1 MRLSSLKCV
10 IVVFSLIC
18 ILFALLKAQE
28 LSDFEQLTL
37 EITTNVQ
44 EVLPIEPMPIT
55 ITLSNNTEKPITG
68 HNQIDPGTGFLK
80 IYVAKADK
88 PFEHFHSSDR
98 PSLTGI
104 RGDDVLKPGYR
115 TSFSGYFFYAH
126 PANLDKEKNGQ
137 YLFEEPGIYRI
148 KATFEDM
155 EGESK
160 IESNVLTVEAKQPT
174 GQDAAAYEF
183 LKNLREEQD
192 EDVYYGNFLLTTFGR
207 NITPRKQKVLDK
219 KEEFLSR
226 FPKSRYARYVYY
238 SLGENYRLDVGK
250 GVGRGIKLLEK
261 AAGYE
266 DFFLAKDVLL
276 KLIETLEEQGQSSNA
291 WKYKNIF
298 AKRFPDNAE
307 GSDYVEQVYMAA
319 AERRRST
326 WPLILVG
333 VVAGIGI
340 LYLVFLLKKKAHIKS
355 K

>member
-1 MRLSSLKCV
+1 
-10 IVVFSLIC
+10 
-18 ILFALLKAQE
+18 LLKAQE

-88 PFEHFHSSDR
+88 PFEQFHSSDR

-126 PANLDKEKNGQ
+126 PANVDKEKHGQ

-160 IESNVLTVEAKQPT
+160 IESNVMTVEAKQPT

-226 FPKSRYARYVYY
+226 FPKSRYSRYLCY
-238 SLGENYRLDVGK
+238 SLGLIYRIQEK
-250 GVGRGIKLLEK
+250 EKNFRRGIKLMEK

-276 KLIETLEEQGQSSNA
+276 KLIETLEEQGQSSKA
-291 WKYKNIF
+291 LKYKKIF
-298 AKRFPDNAE
+298 AKRFPDSLE
-307 GSDYVEQVYMAA
+307 GRDHVEEVYMAA